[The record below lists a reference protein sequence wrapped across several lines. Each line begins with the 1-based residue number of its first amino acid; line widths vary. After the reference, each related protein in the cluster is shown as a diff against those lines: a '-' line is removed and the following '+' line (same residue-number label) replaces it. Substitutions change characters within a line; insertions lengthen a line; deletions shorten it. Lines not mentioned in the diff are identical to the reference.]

1 MDAQQ
6 KQEAIKVLSDPE
18 TVKKVTDKAFAELDT
33 AKSGFIEKKEFA
45 TVCKLLP
52 KECGVPEPSQKEIDE
67 SLKAIDQNGDGKISK
82 KELGDLIAFLFKL
95 MVEEI
100 KSA

>member
-1 MDAQQ
+1 MDASQ

-18 TVKKVTDKAFAELDT
+18 TVKKVTDKAFADIDT
-33 AKSGFIEKKEFA
+33 NHSGFIERGEFA
-45 TVCKLLP
+45 KVCKLLS
-52 KECGVPEPSQKEIDE
+52 KECGVPEPSKEEVDE

-100 KSA
+100 KNN